1 MPYRESRET
10 VIRHASR
17 SRPANI
23 ALDLN
28 RGVPLSRQLE
38 SLGEG

>member
-1 MPYRESRET
+1 MSYRESRET
-10 VIRHASR
+10 VIRHATR

-23 ALDLN
+23 ALDVN
-28 RGVPLSRQLE
+28 CGMPLSRHLE